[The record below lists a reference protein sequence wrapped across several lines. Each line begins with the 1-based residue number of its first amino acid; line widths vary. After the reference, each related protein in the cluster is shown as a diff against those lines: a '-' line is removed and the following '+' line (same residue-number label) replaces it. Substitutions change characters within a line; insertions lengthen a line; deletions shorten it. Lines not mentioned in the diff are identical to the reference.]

1 MEGITELEAVLDC
14 LEQEQKAG
22 GMTEPRR
29 KAARTPVGEHD
40 VANVIVLESTL
51 SYLGFGIQPP
61 TASWG
66 NMLANSQE
74 NITIAWWAAVYPGL
88 CIFVTVLAINYMG
101 DGLRDALD
109 PNVR

>member
-1 MEGITELEAVLDC
+1 LHQLLPNAIALLVVPATL
-14 LEQEQKAG
+14 
-22 GMTEPRR
+22 
-29 KAARTPVGEHD
+29 D
-40 VANVIVLESTL
+40 VANIIILESTL
-51 SYLGFGIQPP
+51 SFLGFGIQPP

-66 NMLANSQE
+66 NMLSDAQE

-88 CIFVTVLAINYMG
+88 CIFATVLAINYMG